1 VRQPVF
7 NSYFG
12 ALKSAALLSE
22 ILDMQT
28 VVFGERELD
37 IVEEGLSDRA
47 GDALKFSDLG
57 CGNGSFTLKTARRFA
72 GKYEGST
79 FTGGDNN
86 SALIKAAKILASE
99 HPSNNVRFIEQDI
112 ITDDLELSIGVA
124 DVIIVRLTLQHLDG
138 VEDILSRIYSAMK
151 KGAMIFVIEGVFE
164 EYYEPKEDSIYNDF
178 VDGMI
183 EFYRRVGSDYRMW
196 KKIPALLESVGFSG
210 IVSKK
215 TLHTPQNTNN
225 GDFAK
230 LIIGVSVLINSLFS
244 DIFPETFRGELE
256 NYLTDADKSESKIVT
271 TVIRGIKE

>member
-1 VRQPVF
+1 MRQPVF